1 LEDLKNLTVL
11 IQSAGGKS
19 MRVPLLN
26 VARIEQI
33 RGWADLKHLDRR
45 RAVAITA
52 EIDENVTTAGK
63 IIGSLRPVLLKQ
75 VPTKFPGVSIRL
87 EGQRA
92 TQRETFEGLK
102 FGTFIGLLIIFCV
115 LVLVMDS
122 WASPLLVL
130 SIVPIGLVGMIWR
143 HILTGYK
150 LIMLSVMTGVALSG
164 VVIND
169 AIILMDFFK
178 ARLVETGETSASL
191 VAAVKRR
198 FRPIVITT
206 VTTVAGLLLML
217 LETSIQ
223 AQFLIPMA
231 ITISFGLITGTIGT
245 LVFFPTLIQVV
256 DDFTTFVKGS
266 SRSNIND
273 E

>member
-1 LEDLKNLTVL
+1 
-11 IQSAGGKS
+11 

-33 RGWADLKHLDRR
+33 RGWADLKRLDRR

-63 IIGSLRPVLLKQ
+63 VIGGLRPVLLKKI
-75 VPTKFPGVSIRL
+75 PTKFPGVSIRL

-92 TQRETFEGLK
+92 TQRETFESLK
-102 FGTFIGLLIIFCV
+102 FGTFIGLLIIFSV
-115 LVLVMDS
+115 LALVMDS
-122 WASPLLVL
+122 WTSPLLVL
-130 SIVPIGLVGMIWR
+130 SIVPIGLVGMIWG
-143 HILTGYK
+143 HILMGHK
-150 LIMLSVMTGVALSG
+150 LIMLSVMAGVALSG

-178 ARLVETGETSASL
+178 AKLAENGETSAAL

-198 FRPIVITT
+198 FRPIVMTT
-206 VTTVAGLLLML
+206 VTTVAGLLPML

-223 AQFLIPMA
+223 AQFLFQWP
-231 ITISFGLITGTIGT
+231 
-245 LVFFPTLIQVV
+245 
-256 DDFTTFVKGS
+256 
-266 SRSNIND
+266 
-273 E
+273 